1 MRPLEASR
9 TIIHPQAHPTK
20 SINEPVAD
28 STFVGL
34 FLRWLQTG
42 TLGQQQAQGGLTVI
56 LPHGGLEVGGRQV
69 FRMGL
74 MSAPF
79 HEETVADAP
88 EQPGH
93 KHGVRMANADR
104 KSTRLNSS
112 HRCISYAV

>member
-42 TLGQQQAQGGLTVI
+42 TLGQHEALGGLTVV
-56 LPHGGLEVGGRQV
+56 LAHGCLEVGGLQV

-74 MSAPF
+74 GSAPL

-88 EQPGH
+88 KQPGH
-93 KHGVRMANADR
+93 KQGVRMANAA
-104 KSTRLNSS
+104 TIIVMGN
-112 HRCISYAV
+112 V